1 MIGQVLQPTV
11 DVTVVIVTFN
21 SAAVVRNCLASVPAG
36 TPVVVVDNASG
47 DDTPAVVRAT
57 APGAHLIV
65 NRHNEGF
72 GRGAAIGLAE
82 VSGTFGFLL
91 NADTRLRPDTI
102 ERLHAAAARYP
113 DAGMLAPASWTPDGE
128 LQAGRRTIFSPA
140 AHGGPSRGPFVPA
153 GDCCLD
159 YVGGSSM
166 FFRMEAYRAIGGFD
180 DDVFLYYEDD
190 DICHRMRLAGW
201 SLVHVADAHLDHLA
215 GRSTGG
221 IPHLEWWKHWH
232 MAWSR
237 LHMLRKHRG
246 RGAVM
251 RDLAVELPGY
261 AVKSLL
267 YRGEKRERN
276 AARLSGSLAWLAGRR
291 AVDRRLGDGT

>member
-1 MIGQVLQPTV
+1 MLLSTG

-21 SAAVVRNCLASVPAG
+21 SAAVVRDCLASIPAG
-36 TPVVVVDNASG
+36 MPVVVVDNASG
-47 DDTPAVVRAT
+47 DETPAIVRAA

-65 NRHNEGF
+65 NPHNRGF
-72 GRGAAIGLAE
+72 GRAAAIGLAE
-82 VSGTFGFLL
+82 AGAFGFLL
-91 NADTRLRPDTI
+91 NADTRLRPDTV
-102 ERLHAAAARYP
+102 ERLSAAAARYP
-113 DAGMLAPASWTPDGE
+113 DAGMLAPSSWTPEGE

-140 AHGGPSRGPFVPA
+140 EQGAGPREPFVPE

-166 FFRMEAYRAIGGFD
+166 FFRMDAYRAIGGFD

-215 GRSTGG
+215 GRSTAG
-221 IPHLEWWKHWH
+221 IPRLDWWKHWH

-237 LHMLRKHRG
+237 LHMLRKHGG
-246 RGAVM
+246 RGAAM
-251 RDLAVELPGY
+251 RDLAAALPGY
-261 AVKSLL
+261 ALKSVF

-276 AARLSGSLAWLAGRR
+276 VARLSGSLAWLAGRR
-291 AVDRRLGDGT
+291 AVDRGLGDGT